1 MALNRWSKRKA
12 VWLAV
17 SLPVLYVLSMGPY
30 AGLQTRHLMP
40 ESAISATK
48 HLYLPIELLMAYG
61 PKPIDHAMRWYVGLW
76 YPNAPPPDTPTNPIK

>member
-1 MALNRWSKRKA
+1 MALNRWSKRTA

-40 ESAISATK
+40 ESVSSATK
-48 HLYLPIELLMAYG
+48 YLYLPIELLMAYG
-61 PKPIDHAMRWYVGLW
+61 PKPIDHAVRWHCQLW
-76 YPNAPPPDTPTNPIK
+76 SANPPPPDTPPHHIK